1 MYVKLNTTFI
11 KEHNIILLLNIIYLK
26 FAKKDKVYLSPKN
39 ILNNLFFF
47 NLNVN
52 RMVHSKPFFSS
63 LSFLHHVDID
73 MTIISL
79 YLHPSQT

>member
-1 MYVKLNTTFI
+1 LCAYMYVKLNTTFI

-47 NLNVN
+47 N
-52 RMVHSKPFFSS
+52 
-63 LSFLHHVDID
+63 
-73 MTIISL
+73 
-79 YLHPSQT
+79 